1 VYALWN
7 TIGLIDIMLVVVS
20 AARVAIANPSS
31 MAQLMQPP
39 FALLPLFYV
48 PLVIASHLWLYG
60 RLMERMR
67 SR

>member
-1 VYALWN
+1 
-7 TIGLIDIMLVVVS
+7 MLVVVS
-20 AARVAIANPSS
+20 AARAAIANPSS